1 VRAGL
6 IVYAIARSTIA
17 AAAAGHDSRWTRGTG
32 PPADGSAAAGQRAAG
47 RPGLKFPESVEEPAS
62 GPIWCIAVRKLSG
75 AACLVAATTALALLV
90 PAADSM
96 AQTTAPKPTLTTLVA
111 QAKQLEFQINA
122 LSEQY
127 DGLHIQLSRAQ
138 SDAKI
143 AQQAAARDATALAS
157 GQQAIAQLAAE
168 NYMSAGLDP
177 TMQALTAGN
186 PEQFLSQASTITE
199 LDQASGDKVSTLAAI
214 EEQDQRARQT
224 ADQQIATVQALET
237 QMNAK
242 KQAIDAKIDQV
253 NSAAMKQAMAIFT
266 QTGQYP
272 DISIPTANT
281 VGAQA
286 LTEALSRRGDPYI
299 WGAAGPGQFDCSG
312 LVVWAFAQEGISLP
326 HFTGDLWNSGVHISR
341 ADLEPGDL
349 VFFFPDISHVGIY
362 LGDGLMVDAPDFG
375 EVVRVEPVYWSA
387 YVGAVR
393 IG

>member
-1 VRAGL
+1 
-6 IVYAIARSTIA
+6 
-17 AAAAGHDSRWTRGTG
+17 
-32 PPADGSAAAGQRAAG
+32 
-47 RPGLKFPESVEEPAS
+47 
-62 GPIWCIAVRKLSG
+62 VRKLSG
-75 AACLVAATTALALLV
+75 AACLAAATTALALLV

-96 AQTTAPKPTLTTLVA
+96 AQTTAPKPTLTELVA

-143 AQQAAARDATALAS
+143 ANQAAARDATVLAS

-177 TMQALTAGN
+177 ALQALTTGN

-199 LDQASGDKVSTLAAI
+199 LDQASGDKVSTLATI

-224 ADQQIATVQALET
+224 ADQQVAAVQALQT
-237 QMNAK
+237 QLNAK
-242 KQAIDAKIDQV
+242 KQVIDAKIDQV
-253 NSAAMKQAMAIFT
+253 NSAAMKQAMAVFT

-286 LTEALSRRGDPYI
+286 LTAALSRRGDPYV
-299 WGAAGPGQFDCSG
+299 WGAAGPGEFDCSG

-349 VFFFPDISHVGIY
+349 VFFFSDISHVGIY

-375 EVVRVEPVYWSA
+375 EVVRVESVYWGA
-387 YVGAVR
+387 YAGAVR

>member
-1 VRAGL
+1 MGTSRVRAGL

-17 AAAAGHDSRWTRGTG
+17 AAAAGHDCRWIGGTG
-32 PPADGSAAAGQRAAG
+32 PAIGGLG
-47 RPGLKFPESVEEPAS
+47 RKFPESVEEPAC
-62 GPIWCIAVRKLSG
+62 GPISCIAVRKLSG
-75 AACLVAATTALALLV
+75 AACLAAATIALALLV

-96 AQTTAPKPTLTTLVA
+96 AQTTAPKPSLTELVA

-127 DGLHIQLSRAQ
+127 DGLRIQLSRAQ

-143 AQQAAARDATALAS
+143 ANQAAARDATVLAS

-177 TMQALTAGN
+177 TLQALTTGN

-199 LDQASGDKVSTLAAI
+199 LDQASGDRVSTLATI
-214 EEQDQRARQT
+214 EEGDQRARQT
-224 ADQQIATVQALET
+224 ADQQIAAVQALQT

-242 KQAIDAKIDQV
+242 KQVIDAKIDQV
-253 NSAAMKQAMAIFT
+253 NSAAMKQAMTIFT

-286 LTEALSRRGDPYI
+286 LTAALSRRGDPYV
-299 WGAAGPGQFDCSG
+299 WGAAGPGEFDCSG

-349 VFFFPDISHVGIY
+349 VFFFADISHVGIY

-387 YVGAVR
+387 FVGAVR

>member
-1 VRAGL
+1 M
-6 IVYAIARSTIA
+6 
-17 AAAAGHDSRWTRGTG
+17 
-32 PPADGSAAAGQRAAG
+32 
-47 RPGLKFPESVEEPAS
+47 
-62 GPIWCIAVRKLSG
+62 RKLSG
-75 AACLVAATTALALLV
+75 VACLVAATTALALLV

-96 AQTTAPKPTLTTLVA
+96 AQTTAPKPTLTSLVA

-127 DGLHIQLSRAQ
+127 DGLRIQLSRAQ
-138 SDAKI
+138 SDAQI
-143 AQQAAARDATALAS
+143 AQLAATRDAAALAS
-157 GQQAIAQLAAE
+157 GQQAIAQLAAA
-168 NYMSAGLDP
+168 NYIDAGLDP
-177 TMQALTAGN
+177 AMQALTTGN

-199 LDQASGDKVSTLAAI
+199 LDQASGEKVSTLTAV
-214 EEQDQRARQT
+214 EDQDQRARQT
-224 ADQQIATVQALET
+224 ADQQLAMVGTLQT
-237 QMNAK
+237 QLNAK
-242 KQAIDAKIDQV
+242 KQAINAAIDRV
-253 NSAAMKQAMAIFT
+253 NSAAMQQAMSIFT

-286 LTEALSRRGDPYI
+286 LTAALSRRGDPYV

-326 HFTGDLWNSGVHISR
+326 HFTGDLWNSGVHIPR

-349 VFFFPDISHVGIY
+349 VFFFADISHVGIY
-362 LGDGLMVDAPDFG
+362 LGNGLMVDAPDFG
-375 EVVRVEPVYWSA
+375 EAVQVQPVFWSA

>member
-1 VRAGL
+1 
-6 IVYAIARSTIA
+6 
-17 AAAAGHDSRWTRGTG
+17 
-32 PPADGSAAAGQRAAG
+32 
-47 RPGLKFPESVEEPAS
+47 
-62 GPIWCIAVRKLSG
+62 VRKLSR
-75 AACLVAATTALALLV
+75 AACLAAATATLALLF

-96 AQTTAPKPTLTTLVA
+96 AQTASPQPSLTTLVA

-127 DGLHIQLSRAQ
+127 DGLRIQLSRAQ
-138 SDAKI
+138 ADAQI

-157 GQQAIAQLAAE
+157 GQQAVARLAAE
-168 NYMSAGLDP
+168 NYMNAGLDP
-177 TMQALTAGN
+177 TLQVLTAGD

-199 LDQASGDKVSTLAAI
+199 LDQSRGDQVSSLSNA
-214 EEQDQRARQT
+214 EDQDQRARQT
-224 ADQQIATVQALET
+224 ADQQLATVRALQA

-242 KQAIDAKIDQV
+242 RAAINTKIDQV

-272 DISIPTANT
+272 PINIPTANT

-286 LTEALSRRGDPYI
+286 LQAALSKRGDPYE
-299 WGAAGPGQFDCSG
+299 WGAAGPGAFDCSG
-312 LVVWAFAQEGISLP
+312 LVVWAFAQEGITLP
-326 HFTGDLWNSGVHISR
+326 HYTGDLWNSGVHIPR

-349 VFFFPDISHVGIY
+349 VFFFADISHVGIY

-375 EVVRVEPVYWSA
+375 EVVRVEPVYWGA
-387 YVGAVR
+387 FAGAVR

>member
-1 VRAGL
+1 M
-6 IVYAIARSTIA
+6 
-17 AAAAGHDSRWTRGTG
+17 
-32 PPADGSAAAGQRAAG
+32 
-47 RPGLKFPESVEEPAS
+47 
-62 GPIWCIAVRKLSG
+62 RKLSG
-75 AACLVAATTALALLV
+75 AASLAAATTALALLV

-96 AQTTAPKPTLTTLVA
+96 AQTTSSPPSLTSLVA

-127 DGLHIQLSRAQ
+127 DGLHIQLTRAQ
-138 SDAKI
+138 ADAQI

-157 GQQAIAQLAAE
+157 GRQAVAQLAAE
-168 NYMSAGLDP
+168 NYMTAGLDP
-177 TMQALTAGN
+177 ALQALTAGN

-199 LDQASGDKVSTLAAI
+199 LDQASGDKVSTLVNV
-214 EEQDQRARQT
+214 EDQDQRAQQT
-224 ADQQIATVQALET
+224 ADQQVASVKALQA

-242 KQAIDAKIDQV
+242 KVAIDAKIDQV

-272 DISIPTANT
+272 DITIPTANT

-286 LTEALSRRGDPYI
+286 LEAALSRRGDPYV

-312 LVVWAFAQEGISLP
+312 LVVWAFAQEGITLP
-326 HFTGDLWNSGVHISR
+326 HYTGDLWNSGVHIPE

-349 VFFFPDISHVGIY
+349 VFFYQDISHVGIY
-362 LGDGLMVDAPDFG
+362 LGNGLMVDAPDFG
-375 EVVRVEPVYWSA
+375 QTVEVQPVMWDVYA
-387 YVGAVR
+387 GAVR

>member
-1 VRAGL
+1 M
-6 IVYAIARSTIA
+6 
-17 AAAAGHDSRWTRGTG
+17 
-32 PPADGSAAAGQRAAG
+32 
-47 RPGLKFPESVEEPAS
+47 
-62 GPIWCIAVRKLSG
+62 RKLSG
-75 AACLVAATTALALLV
+75 GAGLVGAAAALALVL
-90 PAADSM
+90 PGGISA
-96 AQTTAPKPTLTTLVA
+96 AQTTAPKPNLTTLVA
-111 QAKQLEFQINA
+111 EAKQLEFQINA

-127 DGLHIQLSRAQ
+127 DGLRIQLSRAQ

-143 AQQAAARDATALAS
+143 ANQAAARDATVLAS
-157 GQQAIAQLAAE
+157 GQLAIAQLAAE

-177 TMQALTAGN
+177 TLQALTTGN
-186 PEQFLSQASTITE
+186 PEQFLSQASAITE
-199 LDQASGDKVSTLAAI
+199 LDQASGDKVSTLATI

-224 ADQQIATVQALET
+224 ADQQVAVVQALQT

-242 KQAIDAKIDQV
+242 KQVIDAKIDQV
-253 NSAAMKQAMAIFT
+253 NSAAMKQAMTIFT

-272 DISIPTANT
+272 DISIPTANK

-286 LTEALSRRGDPYI
+286 LTAALSRRGDPYV
-299 WGAAGPGQFDCSG
+299 WGAAGPGEFDCSG

-349 VFFFPDISHVGIY
+349 VFFFSDISHVGIY

-387 YVGAVR
+387 FVGAVR